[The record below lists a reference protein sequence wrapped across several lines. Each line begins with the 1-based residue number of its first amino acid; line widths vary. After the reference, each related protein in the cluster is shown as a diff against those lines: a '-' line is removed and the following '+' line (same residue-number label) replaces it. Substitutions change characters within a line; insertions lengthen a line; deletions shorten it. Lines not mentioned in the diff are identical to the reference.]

1 MSPCQDPLTVAAD
14 AKVKHV
20 MAEFKRGCKHPIIVE
35 KAGEKLSQLDENE
48 VLHAYFADKRT
59 DSSMEDLS
67 RLTRNRLTYPFGSDI
82 FFNVM
87 DVAPMLQP
95 LGTGDKSFKA
105 PCCWRVLV

>member
-1 MSPCQDPLTVAAD
+1 MSPSSHPLTVAAD

-67 RLTRNRLTYPFGSDI
+67 SPY
-82 FFNVM
+82 
-87 DVAPMLQP
+87 
-95 LGTGDKSFKA
+95 
-105 PCCWRVLV
+105 